1 MRCREAL
8 ELEVKL
14 ALVEE
19 KALEVGVR
27 LPAGGTGAW
36 FSIGGAEG
44 ATSTWLCGGWSIKDY
59 RKSKIRER

>member
-19 KALEVGVR
+19 KALEVGSDFR
-27 LPAGGTGAW
+27 
-36 FSIGGAEG
+36 
-44 ATSTWLCGGWSIKDY
+44 
-59 RKSKIRER
+59 REEQEHGSP